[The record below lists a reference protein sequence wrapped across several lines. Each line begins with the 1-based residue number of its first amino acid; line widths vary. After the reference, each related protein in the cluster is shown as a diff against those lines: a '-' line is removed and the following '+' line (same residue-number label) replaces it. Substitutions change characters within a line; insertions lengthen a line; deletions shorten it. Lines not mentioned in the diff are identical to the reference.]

1 MPTDSRTGWCHA
13 QLLFFCLVVLV
24 ITGAARFA
32 LAAGQAAGDT
42 GGRKELRS
50 ASEFDYPPF
59 AIVGADGMADGFSV
73 DLLKA
78 AAEAAGLSV
87 SFKVGPWHQLKEEL
101 AAGML
106 DVLPLVSYSPER
118 DRVYDFTTPYLRM
131 NGTVFVR
138 KGDPHIRSLAD
149 LKDREVLVMEGDTA
163 HEYALREK
171 LSEKIIPT
179 ATYEEAFRR
188 LASGRH
194 DAVVVQQIVGLQII
208 RKLHLANIVPVSQKH
223 VTTLKPV
230 ALKLE
235 GFEQKFCFAVPEG
248 NQHLVSQLNESLT
261 IVYLNGTYN
270 ALYEKWFA
278 PILPK
283 PEMTMA
289 ETIRQVLVV
298 LVPLLLVLTL
308 AGLWYLRRLVRER
321 TLFLEVEIAQRQKIE
336 EALAEANGRYEDA
349 QRLGKVGNWV
359 FEPVTGELWASA
371 EARRIFGFAGGA
383 PLSLDAV
390 RQCFADRGM
399 AEKVLQD
406 LLSAGRV
413 DNLECGIIS
422 ADEKKHRT
430 ILLLAR
436 SEKDDT
442 GRPVRLTGVIQD
454 VTERK
459 RMEERLQQAHKL
471 EAVGVLAGGI
481 AHDFNNILTSILGF
495 AELIRDSYPDDNQLQ
510 EDIGEIYTAA
520 GRAKELVQQLQT
532 FSRRE
537 KTRPYPL
544 RVELVVKETM
554 RLMRSTLPASIE
566 MRVDVAE
573 TMPPVLAEPTKLHQ
587 VVMNICTNAAQAME
601 EEGGV
606 LTVRAFETTPVDQ
619 VFRQHPDL
627 ARGRYVQLEV
637 HDTGRGIAPGRLGS
651 IFDPYFTTRESG
663 DGTGLGLAVTYGL
676 VREMNGEILVWSEE
690 GKGSVFTILL
700 PTVEAGEGLEAGLP
714 DSSGPPLM
722 GGRHILLV
730 DDEPPNL
737 KMTTRML
744 ERGGYT
750 VTPVQDGAEA
760 LERFRKDPAVFDLVI
775 SDISMPGLTGDRL
788 TRELLVVRPDLPVL
802 LISGHAGNVSE
813 EAAGLAGARGFLQKP
828 VTEKQLFS
836 RIGQIF
842 ASLAES
848 DAGQRA

>member
-1 MPTDSRTGWCHA
+1 MPTISRTEWCYAHF
-13 QLLFFCLVVLV
+13 LFFFLL
-24 ITGAARFA
+24 ISAIPGTIRIAYAEE
-32 LAAGQAAGDT
+32 QAVGNADD
-42 GGRKELRS
+42 RKVLRS

-59 AIVGADGMADGFSV
+59 AIVGADGTADGFSV

-78 AAEAAGLSV
+78 ATEAAGLSV
-87 SFKVGPWHQLKEEL
+87 TFKIGPWHQLKEEL
-101 AAGML
+101 ASGTL

-118 DRVYDFTTPYLRM
+118 DRIYDFTTPYLRM

-138 KGDPHIRSLAD
+138 KGDPNIRSLTD
-149 LKDREVLVMEGDTA
+149 LKGREVLVMEGDTA

-235 GFEQKFCFAVPEG
+235 GFEQKFCFAVREG
-248 NQHLVSQLNESLT
+248 NQPLVAQLNEGLT

-270 ALYEKWFA
+270 TLYEKWFA

-283 PEMTMA
+283 PEISMA
-289 ETIRQVLVV
+289 EIIRQVLVV

-321 TLFLEVEIAQRQKIE
+321 TQVLEIEIEQRQKTE
-336 EALAEANGRYEDA
+336 EALAEANTRYEDA
-349 QRLGKVGNWV
+349 QKLGKVGNWV
-359 FEPVTGELWASA
+359 FVPATGELWASA
-371 EARRIFGFAGGA
+371 EARRIFGFTDGIH
-383 PLSLDAV
+383 LSLDAV
-390 RQCFADRGM
+390 QQCFADRRM
-399 AEKVLQD
+399 AEKAMQEM
-406 LLSAGRV
+406 LSADRV
-413 DNLECGIIS
+413 DNLECGIIT
-422 ADEKKHRT
+422 ANEKKHRT

-436 SEKDDT
+436 TENDDA

-495 AELIRDSYPDDNQLQ
+495 AELIRDSYPGDRQLQ

-520 GRAKELVQQLQT
+520 SRAKELVQQIQT

-537 KTRPYPL
+537 KTKPYPL
-544 RVELVVKETM
+544 RVELVIKETM
-554 RLMRSTLPASIE
+554 RLMRATLPASIE
-566 MRVDVAE
+566 IRVDVAE
-573 TMPPVLAEPTKLHQ
+573 TMRPVLADPTHLHQ
-587 VVMNICTNAAQAME
+587 IVMNICTNAAQAME
-601 EEGGV
+601 EGGI
-606 LTVRAFETTPVDQ
+606 LTVRAFEATPADQ
-619 VFRQHPDL
+619 VFLQHPDL
-627 ARGRYVQLEV
+627 ARGRYVQFEV
-637 HDTGRGIAPGRLGS
+637 HDTGRGIGPERIGS
-651 IFDPYFTTRESG
+651 IFDPYFTTREFG

-690 GKGSVFTILL
+690 GTGSVFTVLL
-700 PTVEAGEGLEAGLP
+700 PIVEAGEELSAGFP
-714 DSSGPPLM
+714 APSDQPLM
-722 GGRHILLV
+722 GGRHVLLV
-730 DDEPPNL
+730 DDEPPIL

-750 VTPVQDGAEA
+750 VSPVQDGVAA

-788 TRELLVVRPDLPVL
+788 AREMLAIRPDLPIL
-802 LISGHAGNVSE
+802 LTSGHAGNVSE
-813 EAAGLAGARGFLQKP
+813 EAAELAGARGFLQKP
-828 VTEKQLFS
+828 VTEKQLFGHI
-836 RIGQIF
+836 RQIF
-842 ASLAES
+842 ASPVDS
-848 DAGQRA
+848 DAVQCD

>member
-1 MPTDSRTGWCHA
+1 MIRFV
-13 QLLFFCLVVLV
+13 Q
-24 ITGAARFA
+24 AAEM
-32 LAAGQAAGDT
+32 AAGDADD
-42 GGRKELRS
+42 RKNLRS

-59 AIVGADGMADGFSV
+59 AIVGANGEADGFSV

-78 AAEAAGLSV
+78 ASEAAGLSV
-87 SFKVGPWHQLKEEL
+87 TFKIGPWHQLKEEL
-101 AAGML
+101 ADGKL
-106 DVLPLVSYSPER
+106 DVLPLVSYSAER
-118 DRVYDFTTPYLRM
+118 ERVFDFTTPYLRM

-138 KGDPHIRSLAD
+138 KGDPHIRSLTD
-149 LKDREVLVMEGDTA
+149 LKGREVLVMEGDTA

-171 LSEKIIPT
+171 LSDKIIPT

-208 RKLHLANIVPVSQKH
+208 RKLNLSDIVPVSQRH

-248 NQHLVSQLNESLT
+248 NQHLVAQLNEGLT
-261 IVYLNGTYN
+261 VVYLNGTYN

-283 PEMTMA
+283 PEISMA
-289 ETIRQVLVV
+289 ETVRKVLAV

-321 TLFLEVEIAQRQKIE
+321 TLFLENEIAQRQKIE
-336 EALAEANGRYEDA
+336 EALAEANSRYEDA
-349 QRLGKVGNWV
+349 QKLGRVGNWI
-359 FEPVTGELWASA
+359 FDPVTGELWASA
-371 EARRIFGFAGGA
+371 EARRIFGFADGT

-390 RQCFADRGM
+390 QQCFVDRGM
-399 AEKVLQD
+399 AERALQD
-406 LLSAGRV
+406 LLSADRV
-413 DNLECGIIS
+413 DNFECGIIT
-422 ADEKKHRT
+422 ADERKHRT

-436 SEKDDT
+436 SEKDDA
-442 GRPVRLTGVIQD
+442 GRPDRLAGVIQD

-459 RMEERLQQAHKL
+459 RMEQRLQQAHKL

-495 AELIRDSYPDDNQLQ
+495 AELIRDSYPHDKQLQ
-510 EDIGEIYTAA
+510 EDIGDIYSAA
-520 GRAKELVQQLQT
+520 SRAKELVQQLQT

-537 KTRPYPL
+537 KTKPYPL
-544 RVELVVKETM
+544 RMELVIKETV

-566 MRVDVAE
+566 MRVDIAE
-573 TMPPVLAEPTKLHQ
+573 TMRPVLAEPTKLHQ
-587 VVMNICTNAAQAME
+587 IVMNICNNAVQAME
-601 EEGGV
+601 EDGGV
-606 LTVRAFETTPVDQ
+606 LTVRAFETTPADQ
-619 VFRQHPDL
+619 VFLQHPDL
-627 ARGRYVQLEV
+627 AQGRYVQLEV
-637 HDTGRGIAPGRLGS
+637 CDTGRGIDPKRIGS
-651 IFDPYFTTRESG
+651 VFDPYFTTREFG
-663 DGTGLGLAVTYGL
+663 DGAGLGLAVTYGL
-676 VREMNGEILVWSEE
+676 VREVNGEILVWSEE
-690 GKGSVFTILL
+690 GMGSVFTVLL
-700 PTVEAGEGLEAGLP
+700 PTVEAEEVLAAGFP
-714 DSSGPPLM
+714 APSGQPLI

-744 ERGGYT
+744 ERGGYS

-788 TRELLVVRPDLPVL
+788 AREMLTVRPGLPIL
-802 LISGHAGNVSE
+802 LASGHAGNVAE
-813 EAAGLAGARGFLQKP
+813 EVAGLPGIRGFLQKP

-836 RIGQIF
+836 RIERIF
-842 ASLAES
+842 AATAES
-848 DAGQRA
+848 EAGQCE